1 MSAARAFLATLGRDL
16 AAYWRRPGE
25 LLQPLWFATLVS
37 ALLPLA
43 LGPESERLAIVAGG
57 FSWIA
62 ALLAGLLGLD
72 HIFRRDAEEGVLD
85 QLLLAPVPLSLIVG
99 GKFLAH
105 WLVHGLPLALL
116 LPLLALWLGL
126 PPALLPTLALGL
138 LLGTPLLSAI
148 GGIAAALTVGLRGS
162 GILLVLLVAPL
173 YVPVL
178 IFGAGAVEAGAS
190 GLSPR
195 QPLLFLAAGVFLSL
209 ALAPWLAAKALRAAL
224 S

>member
-1 MSAARAFLATLGRDL
+1 VSVYGPFLATLRRDL
-16 AAYWRRPGE
+16 AAYWRRRGE
-25 LLQPLWFATLVS
+25 LLQPLWFAALVS

-43 LGPESERLAIVAGG
+43 LGPEAERLAIVAGG
-57 FSWIA
+57 FAWIA

-72 HIFRRDAEEGVLD
+72 QIFRRDAEEGVLD
-85 QLLLAPVPLSLIVG
+85 QLLLAPAPLALLVG
-99 GKFLAH
+99 AKLLAH
-105 WLVHGLPLALL
+105 WLAHGLPLALFA
-116 LPLLALWLGL
+116 PLLALWLGL
-126 PPALLPTLALGL
+126 PPTLLPTLALGL

-190 GLSPR
+190 GLSAR
-195 QPLLFLAAGVFLSL
+195 QPLLFLAAGLVASL
-209 ALAPWLAAKALRAAL
+209 VLAPWLAAKALRAA
-224 S
+224 ST

>member
-1 MSAARAFLATLGRDL
+1 MSTARGFFATLRRDL
-16 AAYWRRPGE
+16 AVYWQRRGE
-25 LLQPLWFATLVS
+25 VVQPLCFAALIS

-43 LGPESERLAIVAGG
+43 LGPEAERLRLVAGG
-57 FSWIA
+57 YAWIA

-72 HIFRRDAEEGVLD
+72 QIFRRDAEEGVLD
-85 QLLLAPVPLSLIVG
+85 QLLLAPLPLSVLVAA
-99 GKFLAH
+99 KLLAH
-105 WLVHGLPLALL
+105 WLVHGLPLALFA
-116 LPLLALWLGL
+116 PLLALWLGL
-126 PPALLPTLALGL
+126 PGNLLDTLLLSL

-190 GLSPR
+190 GLSAR
-195 QPLLFLAAGVFLSL
+195 QPLLFLAAGLVASL